1 MSAFIKTEKEYQH
14 KLARVYK
21 LMQLDSAENSLEF
34 NELKATSI
42 LIEKYEAEHYIIIKN
57 RSFKNF

>member
-42 LIEKYEAEHYIIIKN
+42 LIEKYEAEEGVK
-57 RSFKNF
+57 